1 MKENIHLLLWTM
13 NGIFLWW
20 WCNYREFIML
30 LVYFRKSNKQ
40 TPFIP
45 IIASIGSWL
54 KFNFCLDIFGRMLLF
69 NKISGCCSRALCFGL
84 KSRFLTR
91 VRAWFEK
98 KNTHFII
105 EMRVN
110 NLLFRPKHRIFFS
123 CQTRYYTLVGSRG
136 WWPAINIRCRVNRP
150 WLEDTHLCLMEAGR

>member
-1 MKENIHLLLWTM
+1 M
-13 NGIFLWW
+13 NYEWHNLYLWW
-20 WCNYREFIML
+20 GNYTEFIML

-40 TPFIP
+40 TPLGIP

-84 KSRFLTR
+84 KSKFLTR

-98 KNTHFII
+98 KILIAIFTRSLLWSTLAALGKYLFKCESITCFLDQNIEFFFIPDQVLHI
-105 EMRVN
+105 
-110 NLLFRPKHRIFFS
+110 
-123 CQTRYYTLVGSRG
+123 
-136 WWPAINIRCRVNRP
+136 
-150 WLEDTHLCLMEAGR
+150 GR

>member
-1 MKENIHLLLWTM
+1 MANFILPITSILTIVSSKKNHWRLENRIWIKRNSLNWIESDFDLRFVRRSD
-13 NGIFLWW
+13 IFLWW

-40 TPFIP
+40 TPLRIP

-98 KNTHFII
+98 NYSFH
-105 EMRVN
+105 
-110 NLLFRPKHRIFFS
+110 
-123 CQTRYYTLVGSRG
+123 
-136 WWPAINIRCRVNRP
+136 NRN
-150 WLEDTHLCLMEAGR
+150 ASQ